1 MVFSN
6 KNITKRL
13 RAHAEGRDYSKTWS
27 SGRLLSFIFCLS
39 SCVARFLGSIE
50 IQFSPSRSFLLATVA
65 QALPREIRNLWKFV
79 KNLIDFLQHTAAV
92 ANVLRLKLFLSP
104 KNFFQPPGCVAKCWM
119 LIRKDCLN
127 KFPKFA
133 LQPPTPQFG

>member
-92 ANVLRLKLFLSP
+92 ANVLPLKLFLPPP
-104 KNFFQPPGCVAKCWM
+104 KNFFSHLAV
-119 LIRKDCLN
+119 LLN
-127 KFPKFA
+127 VGYS
-133 LQPPTPQFG
+133 LGRIV